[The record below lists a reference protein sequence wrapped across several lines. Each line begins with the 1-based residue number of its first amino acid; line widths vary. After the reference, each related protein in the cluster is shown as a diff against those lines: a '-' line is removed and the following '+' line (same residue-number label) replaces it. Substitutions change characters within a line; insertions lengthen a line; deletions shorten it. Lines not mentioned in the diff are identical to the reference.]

1 MKYLKNTLRILPVML
16 LAGMATTGCEPS
28 YNEYYVRYAV
38 GIEPGDVVNINYQD
52 TYNHHGEITGVV
64 KEAEV
69 EGIVGP
75 VYGGF
80 KANITATVNDGE
92 APVYLR
98 IEVSENGAPYRTLA
112 EQNGATTLSWSIPLD
127 EDK

>member
-1 MKYLKNTLRILPVML
+1 ML

-92 APVYLR
+92 APCISAHRGERERSSLPHYGR
-98 IEVSENGAPYRTLA
+98 A
-112 EQNGATTLSWSIPLD
+112 ERRNNPQLEHTARRG
-127 EDK
+127 